1 MRESLLVALAL
12 ALPASVGAQGPAHI
26 DTPTVATRTLPWQE
40 DESER
45 VAARAW
51 GLDAR
56 EWQRYRTL
64 MQGMRASISPAT
76 ISPIEVLGIH
86 ARNPAERRRYA
97 ERWAR
102 AMHEDVERIL
112 AFERAYQAAFRRLY
126 PDAVLID
133 HKRLAALEPPTP
145 LQAGDRVLFFT
156 RTDCPPC
163 DALLSRVL
171 KHQPRVAGIDIYIA
185 GLGPGDDDGVR
196 SWARERGIDPGEVH
210 ARRITLNHAGARLDE
225 LTDGQGTIPYL
236 LRERQGDLAPLSA
249 SEL

>member
-1 MRESLLVALAL
+1 MRTRLLVVLAL
-12 ALPASVGAQGPAHI
+12 AGPASVGAQGTAHI
-26 DTPTVATRTLPWQE
+26 DTPAVATRTAPWQE
-40 DESER
+40 AESEM
-45 VAARAW
+45 AAAKAW
-51 GLDAR
+51 GLDAG

-64 MQGMRASISPAT
+64 MQGLRASISPAT

-112 AFERAYQAAFRRLY
+112 AFERAYQAAYRRLH
-126 PDAVLID
+126 PNAVLID
-133 HKRLAALEPPTP
+133 RERLAALEPLTP

-156 RTDCPPC
+156 RTGCPSC

-171 KHQPRVAGIDIYIA
+171 RHQRRVAGIDIYVA
-185 GLGPGDDDGVR
+185 GLEPGDDAGVR
-196 SWARERGIDPGEVH
+196 TWARERGIDPGEVR
-210 ARRITLNHAGARLDE
+210 ARRITLNHAGTRLGE
-225 LTDGQGTIPYL
+225 LTDGQGAAPYL
-236 LRERQGDLAPLSA
+236 LRERNGTLAPLRA

>member
-1 MRESLLVALAL
+1 MRGSLLVVLAL
-12 ALPASVGAQGPAHI
+12 SGPASVAAQGPAHI
-26 DTPTVATRTLPWQE
+26 DTPAVATRTLPLQE
-40 DESER
+40 DESEM
-45 VAARAW
+45 AAAKVW
-51 GLDAR
+51 GLDSG

-86 ARNPAERRRYA
+86 ARDPAERRRYA

-112 AFERAYQAAFRRLY
+112 AFERAYQAAYRRLY
-126 PDAVLID
+126 PNAVLID
-133 HKRLAALEPPTP
+133 RKRLAALDPPAP
-145 LQAGDRVLFFT
+145 LKAGDRVLFFT

-171 KHQPRVAGIDIYIA
+171 KHQHRVAGIDIYIA
-185 GLGPGDDDGVR
+185 GLEPGDDAGVR
-196 SWARERGIDPGEVH
+196 TWARERGIDPGEVH
-210 ARRITLNHAGARLDE
+210 ARRITLNHAGARLEE
-225 LTDGQGTIPYL
+225 LTDGQGTTPYL
-236 LRERQGDLAPLSA
+236 LREREGALAPLRV